1 MQHPNPTR
9 RPVLAALAAAAV
21 IGAVAAP
28 LPAAAQDKTLTV
40 MMWGATWERIFKP
53 LAADFKK
60 ETGITLEV
68 VNQTTATEGLA
79 KLQATRAKPQVDVWF
94 TNESTALRAA
104 TDKQLFVPL
113 DPAKIP
119 NIKSLMKG
127 ASSDMFAAL
136 YYGAVGIVYR
146 PDLVPGGKINSWND
160 LWKPEFKNKVSLP
173 VPTIFPGKMIIVAS
187 LLNGG
192 TQTDPDPGI
201 AFLGK
206 VKQNVIFHNADA
218 QARRAL
224 AQGELWAVVTTPSA
238 VGALRDQNIPVAMA
252 SPKPTP
258 LFFEGM
264 MMVRSGK
271 EDLAATFINKVLSP
285 EWQRYV
291 TETYNMGPTR
301 SDVPPSA
308 MFKDAAPKP
317 GDAVIVD
324 EEFMNLNIGKWTE
337 KFNAMAGK

>member
-1 MQHPNPTR
+1 MKSIQRTR
-9 RPVLAALAAAAV
+9 RPVIAALAGAALL
-21 IGAVAAP
+21 GAFAP

-79 KLQATRAKPQVDVWF
+79 KLQATRSKPQVDVWF
-94 TNESTALRAA
+94 TNESTALRAG

-127 ASSDMFAAL
+127 AGSEMFAGV

-146 PDLVPGGKINSWND
+146 PDLVPGGKITSWND
-160 LWKPEFKNKVSLP
+160 LWRPEFKNKVSLP
-173 VPTIFPGKMIIVAS
+173 VPTIFPGKMIIIAS

-192 TQTDPDPGI
+192 TQTNPDPGI
-201 AFLGK
+201 EFLGK
-206 VKQNVIFHNADA
+206 VKSNVIFHNADA

-224 AQGELWAVVTTPSA
+224 AQGELWAMVTTPSA
-238 VGALRDQNIPVAMA
+238 VGALREQKIPVAMA

-271 EDLAATFINKVLSP
+271 EDMAATFINKVLSP
-285 EWQRYV
+285 EWQRYI

-301 SDVPPSA
+301 QDVPPSA
-308 MFKDAAPKP
+308 SFQEVVPKP

-324 EEFMNLNIGKWTE
+324 EEFMNLNLGKWTE

>member
-1 MQHPNPTR
+1 METTFRSR
-9 RPVLAALAAAAV
+9 RPLLAALAGAAV
-21 IGAVAAP
+21 LASLLP
-28 LPAAAQDKTLTV
+28 LPAMAQDKTLTV

-68 VNQTTATEGLA
+68 ANQTTATEGLA
-79 KLQATRAKPQVDVWF
+79 KLQATRNKPQVDVWF
-94 TNESTALRAA
+94 TNESTALRAG

-119 NIKSLMKG
+119 NIKTLMKG
-127 ASSDMFAAL
+127 AGSDMFAGV

-146 PDLVPGGKINSWND
+146 PDLVPGGKITSWDD

-173 VPTIFPGKMIIVAS
+173 VPTIFPGKMIIIAS

-192 TQTDPDPGI
+192 TATNPDPGI
-201 AFLGK
+201 EFLGK
-206 VKQNVIFHNADA
+206 VKSNVIFHNADA

-238 VGALRDQNIPVAMA
+238 VGALRDQKIPVAMV

-285 EWQRYV
+285 EWQRYI
-291 TETYNMGPTR
+291 TESYNMGPTR
-301 SDVPPSA
+301 QDVPASA
-308 MFKDAAPKP
+308 SFKEVVPKP

-324 EEFMNLNIGKWTE
+324 EEFMNLNLGKWTE